1 MRNIP
6 LSLLLLLLLF
16 TNCTAQNAKR
26 ELYGVGFY
34 NLENLFDTIH
44 DDSKNDYEFLPEGKY
59 KWGTLKYTNK
69 VRNIAT
75 VLNDLGTDVLPMGM
89 AVVGVCEVENSRVL
103 KDVVRH
109 EILAPRGWKFIH
121 IEGEDKRGIDCA
133 LLYNPEL
140 FRPSNSRLVP
150 YTSEDGGTAYKT
162 RGFLVV
168 TGIIAGETVHFIV
181 NHWPSRYA
189 KPMVRERAGVI
200 VRQLKDSLLAAMPE
214 SKVIVMGDMNDDP
227 DDKSINEYLGAV
239 CKKEEVRT
247 PGTLYTPWLT
257 LLREKNSGTS
267 VFEEKWNLFD
277 QIMLSGNLVGNNS
290 NTLQLYR
297 NEIFSREYLF
307 EQKGRYKGCIKRTHT
322 GGVWL
327 NGYSDHLPVIVYLAK
342 SKK

>member
-140 FRPSNSRLVP
+140 FR
-150 YTSEDGGTAYKT
+150 
-162 RGFLVV
+162 
-168 TGIIAGETVHFIV
+168 
-181 NHWPSRYA
+181 
-189 KPMVRERAGVI
+189 
-200 VRQLKDSLLAAMPE
+200 
-214 SKVIVMGDMNDDP
+214 
-227 DDKSINEYLGAV
+227 
-239 CKKEEVRT
+239 
-247 PGTLYTPWLT
+247 
-257 LLREKNSGTS
+257 
-267 VFEEKWNLFD
+267 
-277 QIMLSGNLVGNNS
+277 
-290 NTLQLYR
+290 
-297 NEIFSREYLF
+297 
-307 EQKGRYKGCIKRTHT
+307 
-322 GGVWL
+322 
-327 NGYSDHLPVIVYLAK
+327 
-342 SKK
+342 